1 MSYLLDTNVLSEMV
15 RKEPNERVLQW
26 FEKTPDQLLYVSV
39 LTLGEIRKGVEV
51 ITDTT
56 RRERVRIWLEQDLPT
71 WFGERILPIDIDVA
85 DEWGRLC
92 AHMGRPLPAIDSL
105 LAATA
110 LRHKLRLV
118 TRNTKDFNCPS
129 LVLISPWESQ

>member
-26 FEKTPDQLLYVSV
+26 FDKTPDQLLYVSV

-51 ITDTT
+51 ITDTM
-56 RRERVRIWLEQDLPT
+56 RRERVRIWLEKDLPM
-71 WFGERILPIDIDVA
+71 WFGERILPIDTDVA

-92 AHMGRPLPAIDSL
+92 AQVGRPLPAIDSL

-110 LRHKLRLV
+110 LHHKLRLV
-118 TRNTKDFNCPS
+118 TRNTKDFNYPS
-129 LVLISPWESQ
+129 LVLINPWESQ

>member
-26 FEKTPDQLLYVSV
+26 FDKTPDQLLYVSV
-39 LTLGEIRKGVEV
+39 LTIGEIRKGVEV
-51 ITDTT
+51 ITDTM
-56 RRERVRIWLEQDLPT
+56 RRERVRIWLEKDLPM

-92 AHMGRPLPAIDSL
+92 AQVGRPLPAIDSL

-110 LRHKLRLV
+110 LHHKLRLV
-118 TRNTKDFNCPS
+118 TRNTKDFNYPS
-129 LVLISPWESQ
+129 LVLINPWESQ

>member
-26 FEKTPDQLLYVSV
+26 FDKTPDQLLYVSV

-51 ITDTT
+51 ITDTM
-56 RRERVRIWLEQDLPT
+56 RRERVRIWLEKDLPM
-71 WFGERILPIDIDVA
+71 WFGERILSIDTDVA

-110 LRHKLRLV
+110 LHHRLRLV
-118 TRNTKDFNCPS
+118 TRNSKDFNYPS
-129 LVLISPWESQ
+129 LVLINPWESQ

>member
-56 RRERVRIWLEQDLPT
+56 RRERVRIWLEKDLPT

-118 TRNTKDFNCPS
+118 TRNTKDFNYPS
-129 LVLISPWESQ
+129 LMLISPWESQ

>member
-15 RKEPNERVLQW
+15 RKEPNEQVLRW
-26 FEKTPDQLLYVSV
+26 FDNTPDHLLYVSV

-51 ITDTT
+51 IVDTI
-56 RRERVRIWLEQDLPT
+56 RRERVLAWLEQDLPL
-71 WFGERILPIDIDVA
+71 WFGERILPVNAAVA

-92 AHMGRPLPAIDSL
+92 AHMNRPLPAIDSL

-110 LRHKLRLV
+110 LHHKLRLV
-118 TRNTKDFNCPS
+118 TRNTKDFNYPS
-129 LVLISPWESQ
+129 LLVDNPWQSK